1 MITCGLNSKK
11 PYLELKSTKFK
22 VPYRISLKE
31 AIISKK
37 FFEWINNL
45 VDEKGKPINSI
56 YIPFDFKFTNIE
68 IFEKNTEKGECL
80 YLYKTTSNGKP
91 IIEDFSIVNR
101 RKTMKPIKMKNYLNI
116 EGLEENNIEDPK
128 TLEQKIDK
136 YYYNNKL
143 IANYY
148 NNDIKA
154 KAGVFSDKQVN
165 ILITTRQSMLN
176 YFIKNIEEGFVTC
189 LENMTKQMI
198 LQKFIDKDYINIEE
212 IAYAQNF
219 RLNLLKYYEIGGKAE
234 MGDRIKKLYSE
245 LKEKTESDNLAVCET
260 DEEFYFAAGQAIY
273 YLVSNSESQ
282 KRNHGLVIPFLEL
295 STSLKLKQSIIT
307 MYKKYG
313 YKIDLRSKKVNNLIS
328 MINGY
333 ETNSK
338 AADYQDLIISGICSK
353 NIIYMGNKKE
363 E

>member
-1 MITCGLNSKK
+1 M
-11 PYLELKSTKFK
+11 
-22 VPYRISLKE
+22 
-31 AIISKK
+31 
-37 FFEWINNL
+37 
-45 VDEKGKPINSI
+45 
-56 YIPFDFKFTNIE
+56 
-68 IFEKNTEKGECL
+68 
-80 YLYKTTSNGKP
+80 
-91 IIEDFSIVNR
+91 
-101 RKTMKPIKMKNYLNI
+101 
-116 EGLEENNIEDPK
+116 
-128 TLEQKIDK
+128 
-136 YYYNNKL
+136 
-143 IANYY
+143 
-148 NNDIKA
+148 
-154 KAGVFSDKQVN
+154 
-165 ILITTRQSMLN
+165 
-176 YFIKNIEEGFVTC
+176 IKNIKEGFVTC
-189 LENMTKQMI
+189 LDNMTKQMI

-245 LKEKTESDNLAVCET
+245 LKEKTESNNLAVCET

-273 YLVSNSESQ
+273 YLVSNSESE

-313 YKIDLRSKKVNNLIS
+313 YKIDLRNKKVNNLIS

-338 AADYQDLIISGICSK
+338 AADYQDLIISGICSR